1 MLSAFSTIQNSLS
14 HLLFPHNCLGCA
26 TDILNA
32 KDLLCA
38 KCYTQL
44 PATNFA
50 TVHNNPIEKTFYGRL
65 HFQQAT
71 ASFYYTKD
79 SLMQHLLVQLKYK
92 GNKEVGVYFGKLLG
106 QHLMQSNRFGSV
118 DALIALPL
126 NPKKEFKRGYNQAMS
141 ICQGI
146 EAVWQKPIIN
156 NAVIRKVFTKT
167 QTRENRINRWHNM
180 DGVFAIDDPQ
190 AIEGKHILLVDDVV
204 TTGATLE
211 ACGSEIL
218 KIPNTQLSI
227 ATVTCT
233 IS

>member
-1 MLSAFSTIQNSLS
+1 MKTIFSNIQNSLS

-26 TDILNA
+26 TDILNQ

-38 KCYTQL
+38 KCNTQL

-50 TVHNNPIEKTFYGRL
+50 TASNNPIEKIFYGRL
-65 HFQQAT
+65 NIQQAT
-71 ASFYYTKD
+71 ASYYYTKD
-79 SLMQHLLVQLKYK
+79 SLIQHLLVQLKYK
-92 GNKEVGVYFGKLLG
+92 GNKEVGTYFGKLLG
-106 QHLMQSNRFGSV
+106 MHLSQSNRFSNV
-118 DALIALPL
+118 DAIVALPL
-126 NPKKEFKRGYNQAMS
+126 NPKKEFKRGYNQAMA

-146 EAVWQKPIIN
+146 EDVWHKPILHNI
-156 NAVIRKVFTKT
+156 VIRKIFTET
-167 QTRENRINRWHNM
+167 QTHENRINRWHNM
-180 DGVFAIDDPQ
+180 DGVFAITDTK

-211 ACGSEIL
+211 SCGSEIL

-227 ATVTCT
+227 ATATCT